1 MFLGQNDKNKNESKH
16 INSFSQYL
24 EMLPIDIRDVRNSSS
39 SSNLIDAKFPH
50 YFRRLCDIRQMDF
63 EATFDQMLN
72 LLSIEPQRA

>member
-1 MFLGQNDKNKNESKH
+1 
-16 INSFSQYL
+16 
-24 EMLPIDIRDVRNSSS
+24 MLPIDIRDVRNSSS

>member
-1 MFLGQNDKNKNESKH
+1 
-16 INSFSQYL
+16 
-24 EMLPIDIRDVRNSSS
+24 MLPIDIRDVRNSPS